1 MIVIPISIGLIL
13 GSAGVIWAG
22 KKLVQWWTNRKEES

>member
-22 KKLVQWWTNRKEES
+22 KKVVQWWRGRHDP